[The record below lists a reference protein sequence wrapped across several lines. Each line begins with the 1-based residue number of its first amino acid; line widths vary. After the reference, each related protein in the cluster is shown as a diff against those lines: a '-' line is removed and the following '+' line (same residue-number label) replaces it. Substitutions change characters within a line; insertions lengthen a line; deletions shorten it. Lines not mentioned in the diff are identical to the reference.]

1 MRDMMGMMKQ
11 VQALQTRMK
20 EMQEQLEAAEVEGRA
35 GGGLVSVTLDGKGH
49 LKKVRVDPSLMKPEE
64 TEILED
70 LILAAAEDARTK
82 VSAMAEEKM
91 REVTGGLPIPPGMK
105 LF

>member
-20 EMQEQLEAAEVEGRA
+20 EVQEQLEAAEVDGRS

-49 LKKVRVDPSLMKPEE
+49 LKKVRIDPSLMKPEE